1 MKEIKDP
8 SPTRIIRILI
18 QGEEL
23 VKRTCETGEWF
34 CCDEQIMYFV
44 ASVFLVCCMFI
55 ISQVRCEEPQPDI
68 GTVQM
73 IVIA

>member
-23 VKRTCETGEWF
+23 VKRTYETGERF

-44 ASVFLVCCMFI
+44 ASVFTCFCVACLSFHR
-55 ISQVRCEEPQPDI
+55 SDVRSLNLILGQFK
-68 GTVQM
+68 
-73 IVIA
+73 